1 MEENV
6 ATVKFYRNMS
16 LIATAVQFLGF
27 AVYAEL
33 STLAVV
39 WLDYGYSL
47 ITRHV
52 TSTLTHC
59 RS

>member
-1 MEENV
+1 M